1 MNVDWIEIEP
11 MISND
16 KTIDADVVIVGA
28 GLSGAACAKR
38 LVDAGY
44 STIIMYKKELP
55 RHKICSGILSPRGH
69 RFLIENFGPLP
80 RKILFEPTSCRG
92 VTFHFPGMLSL
103 PMDFHHGPT
112 PHLHRRYSDFWA
124 VEKSNAE
131 IHDRTRFTGLKDRGR
146 YVDLFAEK
154 DEEPVRYRTKFV
166 IGADG
171 PVSPVTRSI
180 YPDYPKMIPWFIV
193 GQKLHGII
201 ECPLSR
207 DYFHFWFHP
216 DLGHYTWSHE
226 RENRQI
232 VGVGFLRG
240 DNFDRR
246 HQRVTKYLEEK
257 HNVKLEPAH
266 ESEACLENFGPSLL
280 NTYVFGKG
288 NVIITGQAA
297 GFLNMMAEGMSCA
310 LHSGA
315 IAGEAVIE
323 SLNYNLPIQHTYRTM
338 IQSEVGRCTD
348 QWNPFKIIFSNPHE
362 ADFRKALKKHGAKDR
377 IMIVKEIYK
386 FIRLYAPLKWGRKIL
401 RQTAFKEIKGR
412 YLTSGWL

>member
-1 MNVDWIEIEP
+1 MNEV
-11 MISND
+11 N
-16 KTIDADVVIVGA
+16 KTINADAIIVGA

-44 STIIMYKKELP
+44 HTIILDKRKLP
-55 RHKICSGILSPRGH
+55 RHKVCSGILSPRGH

-80 RKILFEPTSCRG
+80 RKILFEPTSCKG
-92 VTFHFPGMLSL
+92 VTFHFPSMLSL
-103 PMDFHHGPT
+103 PMDFHHGST

-131 IHDRTRFTGLKDRGR
+131 VHDRTKFIALQDHGR

-154 DEEPVRYRTKFV
+154 DGENIKYRTRFV

-171 PVSPVTRSI
+171 PVSPVTRAV
-180 YPDYPKMIPWFIV
+180 YPDYPKQIPWFIV
-193 GQKLHGII
+193 GQKLHKII
-201 ECPLSR
+201 ECPLSEE
-207 DYFHFWFHP
+207 YFHFWFHP

-226 RENRQI
+226 RDNNQI

-240 DNFDRR
+240 DNFDKR
-246 HQRVTKYLEEK
+246 HERVKVYLEKK
-257 HNVKLEPAH
+257 HNVRLEPAH
-266 ESEACLENFGPSLL
+266 ESEACSENFGPSLL

-315 IAGEAVIE
+315 IAGEAAIE
-323 SLNYNLPIQHTYRTM
+323 SLHHNLPIQHTYRTM
-338 IQSEVGRCTD
+338 IQSEVKRCTD
-348 QWNPFKIIFSNPHE
+348 QWNPFEILFSNPHE
-362 ADFRKALKKHGAKDR
+362 ADFKEALKKHDLKDR
-377 IMIVKEIYK
+377 ITIVKEICS

-401 RQTAFKEIKGR
+401 RQTAFKKIKGR
-412 YLTSGWL
+412 YLTNNWL